1 MTKNDSPS
9 AILLCTS
16 IITILLTVKLHNI
29 LFQQIFITSFI
40 TKISMPQLSVT
51 KELYIVTTT
60 MSKSIELTVQIYL
73 KVQQKLNN
81 SDQFRKEGIA
91 LHV

>member
-9 AILLCTS
+9 VILLCTS
-16 IITILLTVKLHNI
+16 ITILLTVKLHNI

-51 KELYIVTTT
+51 KDNYPIMNCTL
-60 MSKSIELTVQIYL
+60 LQL
-73 KVQQKLNN
+73 Q
-81 SDQFRKEGIA
+81 
-91 LHV
+91 

>member
-29 LFQQIFITSFI
+29 LFQQIFIT
-40 TKISMPQLSVT
+40 KISMPQLSVT
-51 KELYIVTTT
+51 KDNYPIMNCTFYNYNE
-60 MSKSIELTVQIYL
+60 
-73 KVQQKLNN
+73 QK
-81 SDQFRKEGIA
+81 
-91 LHV
+91 H

>member
-1 MTKNDSPS
+1 MRKFFVARLDKIVSDKYKNTWKMTKNDSPS

-16 IITILLTVKLHNI
+16 ITILLTVKLHNI

-51 KELYIVTTT
+51 KDNYPIMNCTL
-60 MSKSIELTVQIYL
+60 LQL
-73 KVQQKLNN
+73 Q
-81 SDQFRKEGIA
+81 
-91 LHV
+91 

>member
-1 MTKNDSPS
+1 MARLISDKSKNTWKMTKNDSPS

-29 LFQQIFITSFI
+29 LFQQTFITSFI

-51 KELYIVTTT
+51 KLSYNELYIVTTT
-60 MSKSIELTVQIYL
+60 KSKSIELTVQIY
-73 KVQQKLNN
+73 VM
-81 SDQFRKEGIA
+81 
-91 LHV
+91 

>member
-1 MTKNDSPS
+1 MKKFFVARLAKIISDKYKNTWKMTKNDSPS

-40 TKISMPQLSVT
+40 TKISMPKTSMPQHSVT
-51 KELYIVTTT
+51 KDNYPIMNCTL
-60 MSKSIELTVQIYL
+60 LQL
-73 KVQQKLNN
+73 Q
-81 SDQFRKEGIA
+81 
-91 LHV
+91 

>member
-1 MTKNDSPS
+1 MAKIMSDKYKNTWKMTKNDSPS

-16 IITILLTVKLHNI
+16 IITIILTVKLHNII

-51 KELYIVTTT
+51 KDNYPIMNCTL
-60 MSKSIELTVQIYL
+60 LQL
-73 KVQQKLNN
+73 Q
-81 SDQFRKEGIA
+81 
-91 LHV
+91 

>member
-1 MTKNDSPS
+1 MIKVFVARLISDKYKNTWKMTKNDSPS

-40 TKISMPQLSVT
+40 TVTKISMPQLSVT
-51 KELYIVTTT
+51 KDNYPIMNCTL
-60 MSKSIELTVQIYL
+60 LQL
-73 KVQQKLNN
+73 Q
-81 SDQFRKEGIA
+81 
-91 LHV
+91 

>member
-16 IITILLTVKLHNI
+16 IIHVTILLTVKLHNI

-40 TKISMPQLSVT
+40 TKISMPQLLVT
-51 KELYIVTTT
+51 KDNYPIMNCTL
-60 MSKSIELTVQIYL
+60 LQL
-73 KVQQKLNN
+73 Q
-81 SDQFRKEGIA
+81 
-91 LHV
+91 

>member
-29 LFQQIFITSFI
+29 LFQQIFIT
-40 TKISMPQLSVT
+40 KISMPQLSVT
-51 KELYIVTTT
+51 KDNYPIMNCTL
-60 MSKSIELTVQIYL
+60 LQL
-73 KVQQKLNN
+73 Q
-81 SDQFRKEGIA
+81 
-91 LHV
+91 

>member
-1 MTKNDSPS
+1 MRNVFVARLAKIISDKYKNTWKMTKNDSSS

-40 TKISMPQLSVT
+40 TKIFMPQLSVT
-51 KELYIVTTT
+51 KDNYPIMNCTL
-60 MSKSIELTVQIYL
+60 LQL
-73 KVQQKLNN
+73 Q
-81 SDQFRKEGIA
+81 
-91 LHV
+91 

>member
-1 MTKNDSPS
+1 MRKFFVVRLAKIISDKYKNTWKMTKNDSPS

-40 TKISMPQLSVT
+40 TKISMPQLLVT
-51 KELYIVTTT
+51 KDNYPIMNCTL
-60 MSKSIELTVQIYL
+60 LQL
-73 KVQQKLNN
+73 Q
-81 SDQFRKEGIA
+81 
-91 LHV
+91 